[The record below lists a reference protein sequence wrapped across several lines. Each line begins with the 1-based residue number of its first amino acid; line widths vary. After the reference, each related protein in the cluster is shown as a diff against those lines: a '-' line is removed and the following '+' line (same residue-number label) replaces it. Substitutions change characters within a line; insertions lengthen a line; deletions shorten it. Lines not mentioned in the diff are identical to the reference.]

1 MTSVRYVCLSLLAS
15 ALAIVPTAFGVT
27 ANDSL
32 WAKFETTRQSSH
44 TLHQEFEVSQR
55 VKTGN
60 VDHVSRHQV
69 LLDIAEGKWREQI
82 VGDEGDRTR
91 LFDGRDVFQMEA
103 GGTEYTR
110 VKQKSEKDEQ
120 LPMPYETKLDW
131 RKVKELRTLPC
142 GFSGK
147 DHTCVV
153 IEAPMK
159 PWARPGASGHIET
172 MTGGTARVMID
183 TETGIWLRSEFG
195 ATIEG
200 SYATSQWQESYTIN
214 QMSYGAP
221 PNAALFKLPDNL
233 HEVKEFKAW
242 DETRIRKE
250 LVGKTAPDL
259 HVTDI
264 HGNAISL
271 AAFKGKT
278 VLLDFWTT
286 WCPPCQADASSVEKL
301 NQKYGS
307 GTLAVIGISVGEERA
322 TVEQYLKKHPH
333 NFPVVLSSENQ
344 MPPAY
349 QIHVFPT
356 YLIIS
361 PDGTLM
367 TAQQGD
373 QSFGKLRK
381 DLEKAG
387 MALASE

>member
-1 MTSVRYVCLSLLAS
+1 MTSVRYVCLSLIAC
-15 ALAIVPTAFGVT
+15 ALAMTPTAFGVT

-60 VDHVSRHQV
+60 VDYVSRHQL
-69 LLDIAEGKWREQI
+69 LLDIAEGKWREQV

-91 LFDGRDVFQMEA
+91 LFDGQDVFQMEA
-103 GGTEYTR
+103 GGTEYIR
-110 VKQKSEKDEQ
+110 VKQKNEKDEQ

-147 DHTCVV
+147 DHTCVI
-153 IEAPMK
+153 IEVPMK

-183 TETGIWLRSEFG
+183 TETGIWLRSEF
-195 ATIEG
+195 ASAIEG
-200 SYATSQWQESYTIN
+200 SYATSQWRESYTIK
-214 QMSYGAP
+214 QQSYGAP
-221 PNAALFKLPDNL
+221 PNAALFKLPDGL
-233 HEVKEFKAW
+233 REVKEFKSW

-250 LVGKTAPDL
+250 LVGKPAPDL

-271 AAFKGKT
+271 AVYKGKT

-286 WCPPCQADASSVEKL
+286 WCPPCQADAASVEKL
-301 NQKYGS
+301 NQKYG
-307 GTLAVIGISVGEERA
+307 GTLAVIAISVGEERE

-344 MPPAY
+344 LPPAY

-387 MALASE
+387 MVLASE